1 MTVSIEKDEIRKAF
15 LPKAVLVAQTNEA
28 SAAIPVKSRHDEMI
42 PIWKFPFR
50 IGRESRV
57 EIDEDGH
64 ILVKERYKHGVI
76 GERSNDIYLIDFG
89 ERLQIS
95 REHLRID
102 EEDGRYYLID
112 RGSKCGSA
120 VNDERIGNDSQKER
134 AELEDG
140 DTIILGTS
148 ASPYRY
154 TFVVL

>member
-1 MTVSIEKDEIRKAF
+1 MQMFIDKDEIKDVF

-28 SAAIPVKSRHDEMI
+28 SAAIPIKSRHDGMI

-50 IGRESRV
+50 IGRESRI
-57 EIDEDGH
+57 EIDEYGH
-64 ILVKERYKHGVI
+64 IFVKERYKHGVI
-76 GERSNDIYLIDFG
+76 GKMNNDIYLIDFG

-102 EEDGRYYLID
+102 KEDGRYYLID

-120 VNDERIGNDSQKER
+120 VNDERIGNDSPKER
-134 AELEDG
+134 TELKDG
-140 DTIILGTS
+140 DTIVLGTD

-154 TFVVL
+154 TFIVL